1 MAIRFVI
8 CSTAD
13 FPYAEAQEKG
23 IVLLPLHITFGAASY
38 RDVIDISHREFY
50 EKLIES
56 DELPKTSQVP
66 PGDFAKAFQEIV
78 SAGDTAIVITISEKL
93 SGTVQSARIA
103 AEDFPGHIFIVDSDS
118 ACIGEQVLIRYGLML
133 AEQGMEA
140 EEIVQKLET
149 AKHEIRLI
157 ALLDTLEYLKKG
169 GRISAA
175 KAFAGG
181 ILSIKPVIA
190 VSQGEITV
198 IGKARGSKQGN
209 NLLREMVEKSG
220 GVDFSRPFLLAY
232 TGLDDTV
239 LQKYIADSRELWEKK
254 TDKLPI
260 CTIGS
265 TIGTHAGPG
274 AVALAYFAPQ
284 G

>member
-1 MAIRFVI
+1 MAVKFVI

-13 FPYAEAQEKG
+13 FPYDEALERDV
-23 IVLLPLHITFGAASY
+23 ILLPLHINFGETSY
-38 RDVIDISHREFY
+38 RDVLDISHREFY

-66 PGDFAKAFQEIV
+66 PVDFEAAFRRIIE
-78 SAGDTAIVITISEKL
+78 AGDTPIAVTISEKL
-93 SGTVQSARIA
+93 SGTAQSAQIA
-103 AEDFPGHIFIVDSDS
+103 AKEFPGRVFTVDSDS
-118 ACIGEQVLIRYGLML
+118 ACIGEQVLIRYGLQL
-133 AEQGMEA
+133 AEQGLGA
-140 EEIVQKLET
+140 AAIVEKLEK
-149 AKHEIRLI
+149 AKREIRVI

-175 KAFAGG
+175 TAFAGG
-181 ILSIKPVIA
+181 LLSIKPV
-190 VSQGEITV
+190 VSVEEGEIRL

-209 NLLREMVEKSG
+209 NLLREMVQKSG
-220 GVDFSRPFLLAY
+220 GIDFSRPFMLAY
-232 TGLDDTV
+232 SGLDDTM
-239 LQKYIADSRELWEKK
+239 LQKYINDSRELWEGRLER
-254 TDKLPI
+254 LPI
-260 CTIGS
+260 CSIGS